1 MLPFSLQK
9 PSIRSIWGAMLFS
22 ISIQPFNF
30 AKSVQKYVE
39 IAFSL
44 FGVDTTMAE
53 RTERQQYEEF
63 LKSFKLDETITIPEI
78 YHIYRTGMQVKQN
91 KHKWV
96 IMFYDRG
103 MPMIRITQT
112 ASQLICPG
120 VQTFSTISPTAAQT
134 ESGVIIVNCLID
146 GIFDKVLAFAK
157 EHPETKYLIWVL
169 IPIDKKG

>member
-30 AKSVQKYVE
+30 AKSVQKYLD
-39 IAFSL
+39 IAFAL
-44 FGVDTTMAE
+44 FGVDTSMAE

-63 LKSFKLDETITIPEI
+63 LKKFNFEEVITIPEM

-91 KHKWV
+91 TRKWV
-96 IMFYDRG
+96 LMFYDRG

-112 ASQLICPG
+112 AS
-120 VQTFSTISPTAAQT
+120 
-134 ESGVIIVNCLID
+134 
-146 GIFDKVLAFAK
+146 
-157 EHPETKYLIWVL
+157 
-169 IPIDKKG
+169 